1 MLCSFSSMFCVVT
14 IVSRRL
20 FCVLFC
26 FCFYRMFFSSSLLVA
41 EGGGTGKREKGGCD
55 GMRETEQRDRQR
67 RVRDRKRRV
76 RDGNKKSKGRNENSE
91 GQKQLSEGHN

>member
-1 MLCSFSSMFCVVT
+1 ML
-14 IVSRRL
+14 
-20 FCVLFC
+20 
-26 FCFYRMFFSSSLLVA
+26 FSSSLLVA

-76 RDGNKKSKGRNENSE
+76 RDGRKRVRDVMKIVRDRNNLVRDIIENMCRDRKTLV
-91 GQKQLSEGHN
+91 G

>member
-26 FCFYRMFFSSSLLVA
+26 FRLRRMLFSSSLLVA
-41 EGGGTGKREKGGCD
+41 EGGGTGKRELRRD
-55 GMRETEQRDRQR
+55 ARDRAKGQT
-67 RVRDRKRRV
+67 KKGKGQKKKGK
-76 RDGNKKSKGRNENSE
+76 DGNKKSKGRNGNSE